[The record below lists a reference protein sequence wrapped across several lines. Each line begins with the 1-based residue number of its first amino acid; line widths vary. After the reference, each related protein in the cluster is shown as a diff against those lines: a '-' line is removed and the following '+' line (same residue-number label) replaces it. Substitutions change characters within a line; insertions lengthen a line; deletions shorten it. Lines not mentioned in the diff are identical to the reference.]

1 MKLVAL
7 RPDELSLSDELRRS
21 GSSKQ
26 FEDRL
31 RASIEE
37 IGLAEPLKVA
47 HLPTGNYLVVDGTM
61 RLRAIQAIRQDY
73 PERFETVPAYLTDY
87 ERRFEIR
94 YQTDIYQDLLPS
106 QLASLVEHLHQS
118 ARVKKTDIARYL
130 GVSPATLRNY
140 TGLWRLVQ
148 RGGLFAR
155 IVELMDAEVFPAS
168 NPYAWLRLTAG
179 GLEHVLTQSFCENG
193 ETPDEWIDRMIVAA
207 RHGSVQRVPTAV
219 VESAT
224 GDLNPEHYR
233 EVEDLRLVKKDL
245 GLRRAMNLTLPE
257 MPEPKAPE
265 PEIAEPAQYGPAAP
279 AKAQPRRSTVAAR
292 RHLSRVARESPEL
305 VLQAAARSLAEY
317 LT

>member
-7 RPDELSLSDELRRS
+7 RPDELILSDDLRRS

-26 FEDRL
+26 FQDRL

-37 IGLAEPLKVA
+37 IGLVEPLKVA
-47 HLPTGNYLVVDGTM
+47 HLPTGDYLVVDGTM
-61 RLRAIQAIRQDY
+61 RFRAIQAIREDY
-73 PERFETVPAYLTDY
+73 PKRFETVPAYLTDY

-94 YQTDIYQDLLPS
+94 FQTDIYQDLLPS

-118 ARVKKTDIARYL
+118 ARVKKADIARYI

-140 TGLWRLVQ
+140 TGLWRLLQ

-155 IVELMDAEVFPAS
+155 IVELMDAEVLPAS
-168 NPYAWLRLTAG
+168 NPYAWLRLTAE
-179 GLEHVLTQSFCENG
+179 GLHHVLVQSFCESG
-193 ETPDEWIDRMIVAA
+193 ETPDEWIDRTILAA
-207 RHGSVQRVPTAV
+207 GHGTVQRVPTAV
-219 VESAT
+219 VESTT
-224 GDLNPEHYR
+224 GDLNPEYYR
-233 EVEDLRLVKKDL
+233 EGEDLRLVKKDL

-257 MPEPKAPE
+257 MPEPDLSK
-265 PEIAEPAQYGPAAP
+265 PALYESAAP
-279 AKAQPRRSTVAAR
+279 AKAQRRRSTVEAR
-292 RHLSRVARESPEL
+292 RHLSRVARESPEP

>member
-1 MKLVAL
+1 LKLVAL
-7 RPDELSLSDELRRS
+7 RPDELVLSDELRRS
-21 GSSKQ
+21 GSAKQ

-47 HLPTGNYLVVDGTM
+47 QLPTGNYLVVDGTI
-61 RLRAIQAIRQDY
+61 RLRAIQAIREDD

-118 ARVKKTDIARYL
+118 ARVKKADIARYI

-155 IVELMDAEVFPAS
+155 IVELMDAEVLPAS
-168 NPYAWLRLTAG
+168 NPYAWLRLTAD
-179 GLEHVLTQSFCENG
+179 GLQHVLEQSFGEDG
-193 ETPDEWIDRMIVAA
+193 ETPDEWIDRTILTA

-219 VESAT
+219 VESTT

-233 EVEDLRLVKKDL
+233 EGEDLRLVKKDL

-257 MPEPKAPE
+257 MPEPETPE
-265 PEIAEPAQYGPAAP
+265 PAP
-279 AKAQPRRSTVAAR
+279 AKSAARAKAQRRRSTVAAR
-292 RHLSRVARESPEL
+292 RHLSQVVRESREP

>member
-1 MKLVAL
+1 MRLIAL
-7 RPDELSLSDELRRS
+7 RLNELVMSEELRRS
-21 GSSKQ
+21 GSARQ

-47 HLPTGNYLVVDGTM
+47 QLPTGEYLVVDGTM
-61 RLRAIQAIRQDY
+61 RLRAIHAIRENN
-73 PERFETVPAYLTDY
+73 PERFETVPAYLTEY

-118 ARVKKTDIARYL
+118 ARVKKADIARYI

-155 IVELMDAEVFPAS
+155 IVELMDADVLPAS
-168 NPYAWLRLTAG
+168 NPYAWLRLTAD
-179 GLEHVLTQSFCENG
+179 GLQHVLEQNFCEDG
-193 ETPDEWIDRMIVAA
+193 ETADSWIDRTILGA
-207 RHGSVQRVPTAV
+207 RHGRVQRVQTAV

-224 GDLNPEHYR
+224 GDLDPSYYR
-233 EVEDLRLVKKDL
+233 EDEDLRLVKKDL
-245 GLRRAMNLTLPE
+245 GLRRAIHLTPQE
-257 MPEPKAPE
+257 RPE
-265 PEIAEPAQYGPAAP
+265 PEVAEPVAVDSAGPT
-279 AKAQPRRSTVAAR
+279 KASRWRNTAAAR
-292 RHLSRVARESPEL
+292 RHLSQVVRESREP
-305 VLQAAARSLAEY
+305 VLQSAARSLTAY
-317 LT
+317 LA

>member
-7 RPDELSLSDELRRS
+7 RPDELVVSDELRRS
-21 GSSKQ
+21 GSAKQ

-47 HLPTGNYLVVDGTM
+47 QLPTGDYLVVDGTM
-61 RLRAIQAIRQDY
+61 RLRAIQAIREAD
-73 PERFETVPAYLTDY
+73 PDRFQTVPAYITEY

-118 ARVKKTDIARYL
+118 ARVKKADIARYI

-155 IVELMDAEVFPAS
+155 IVELMDADVLPAS
-168 NPYAWLRLTAG
+168 NPYAWLRLTAD
-179 GLEHVLTQSFCENG
+179 GLRHMLEQNFCKDG
-193 ETPDEWIDRMIVAA
+193 ETPDEWIDHTIVAA
-207 RHGSVQRVPTAV
+207 RNGSVQRVPTAV
-219 VESAT
+219 VESTT
-224 GDLNPEHYR
+224 GDLDSQYYR
-233 EVEDLRLVKKDL
+233 EDEDLRLVKKDL

-257 MPEPKAPE
+257 MPEPEVPE
-265 PEIAEPAQYGPAAP
+265 PSQAEAAAP
-279 AKAQPRRSTVAAR
+279 AGAPRRRSTVAAQ
-292 RHLSRVARESPEL
+292 RHLAQVIRQSPEP
-305 VLQAAARSLAEY
+305 VLQAAARSLTEY
-317 LT
+317 LK

>member
-1 MKLVAL
+1 M
-7 RPDELSLSDELRRS
+7 LSDELRRS

-61 RLRAIQAIRQDY
+61 RLRAIRAIRQDY

-87 ERRFEIR
+87 DRRFEIR

-118 ARVKKTDIARYL
+118 ARVKKADIARYL
-130 GVSPATLRNY
+130 GVSPATVRNY

-155 IVELMDAEVFPAS
+155 IVELMDAGVFPAS

-179 GLEHVLTQSFCENG
+179 GLEHVLTQSFCEDG
-193 ETPDEWIDRMIVAA
+193 ETPDEWIDRTIVAA

-219 VESAT
+219 VESTT

-245 GLRRAMNLTLPE
+245 GLRRAINMTLPE
-257 MPEPKAPE
+257 MPEMPETPEPRAPA
-265 PEIAEPAQYGPAAP
+265 PEIAEPAQHQSAASVG
-279 AKAQPRRSTVAAR
+279 AQSRRSTVMAR
-292 RHLSRVARESPEL
+292 RHLSRVARESPEP

-317 LT
+317 LI

>member
-7 RPDELSLSDELRRS
+7 RLDELVVSEELRRS
-21 GSSKQ
+21 GSAKQ

-47 HLPTGNYLVVDGTM
+47 QLPTGKYLVVDGTM
-61 RLRAIQAIRQDY
+61 RLRAIQRIREDD
-73 PERFETVPAYLTDY
+73 PERFETVPAFLTEY

-118 ARVKKTDIARYL
+118 ARVKKADIARYI

-140 TGLWRLVQ
+140 TGLWRLMQ

-155 IVELMDAEVFPAS
+155 IVEMMDADLFPAS
-168 NPYAWLRLTAG
+168 NPYAWLRLTAK
-179 GLEHVLTQSFCENG
+179 GLEHVLKQNFCEDG
-193 ETPDEWIDRMIVAA
+193 EPPDEWIDRTILAA

-219 VESAT
+219 VEAT
-224 GDLNPEHYR
+224 TRDLDPSCYR
-233 EVEDLRLVKKDL
+233 EDEDLRLVKRDL
-245 GLRRAMNLTLPE
+245 GLRRAANLTLPE
-257 MPEPKAPE
+257 MPEPNVPE
-265 PEIAEPAQYGPAAP
+265 AGATELATAAKT
-279 AKAQPRRSTVAAR
+279 AHRRSTAAAR
-292 RHLSRVARESPEL
+292 RHLSVVIRESREP
-305 VLQAAARSLAEY
+305 VLQAAARSLTEY
-317 LT
+317 LK

>member
-7 RPDELSLSDELRRS
+7 RPDELVVSDELRRS
-21 GSSKQ
+21 GSARQ

-47 HLPTGNYLVVDGTM
+47 QLRTGDYLVVDGTM
-61 RLRAIQAIRQDY
+61 RLRAIQAIREAD
-73 PERFETVPAYLTDY
+73 PDRFGTVSAYVTEY

-118 ARVKKTDIARYL
+118 ARVKKADIARYI

-155 IVELMDAEVFPAS
+155 IVELMDADVLPAS
-168 NPYAWLRLTAG
+168 NPYAWLRLTAD
-179 GLEHVLTQSFCENG
+179 GLRHMLEQNFCEDG
-193 ETPDEWIDRMIVAA
+193 ETPDEWIDRTIVAA
-207 RHGSVQRVPTAV
+207 RNGSVQRVPTAV
-219 VESAT
+219 VESIT
-224 GDLNPEHYR
+224 GDLDSQYYR
-233 EVEDLRLVKKDL
+233 EDEDLRLVKKDL
-245 GLRRAMNLTLPE
+245 GLRRGMNLTLPE
-257 MPEPKAPE
+257 MPEPEVPE
-265 PEIAEPAQYGPAAP
+265 PSQADAAAP
-279 AKAQPRRSTVAAR
+279 ARAPRRRSTVAAQR
-292 RHLSRVARESPEL
+292 TCQGIRQSPEP
-305 VLQAAARSLAEY
+305 VLQAAARSLTEY
-317 LT
+317 LK